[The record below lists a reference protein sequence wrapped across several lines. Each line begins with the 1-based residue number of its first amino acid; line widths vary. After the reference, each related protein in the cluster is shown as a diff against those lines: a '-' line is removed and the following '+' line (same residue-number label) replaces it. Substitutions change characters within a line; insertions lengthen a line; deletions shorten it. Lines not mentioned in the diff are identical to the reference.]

1 MAIVS
6 RAPAGPFG
14 RIHQEMMMNKMTK
27 LALAVATT
35 AALGAAATLS
45 YAKGGISL
53 NGLLLSGIAL
63 QTLEL
68 NQPLITA
75 VVLPSGETVDLRQQ
89 ATAQAVRK

>member
-1 MAIVS
+1 
-6 RAPAGPFG
+6 
-14 RIHQEMMMNKMTK
+14 MMMNKMMNKVTK

-35 AALGAAATLS
+35 AVLGAAATS
-45 YAKGGISL
+45 YAFDGISL
-53 NGLLLSGIAL
+53 NGPLLSGIAL
-63 QTLEL
+63 QTLAL

>member
-1 MAIVS
+1 
-6 RAPAGPFG
+6 
-14 RIHQEMMMNKMTK
+14 MNKMTK

-35 AALGAAATLS
+35 AALGAATTSS
-45 YAKGGISL
+45 YAAPGFSL
-53 NGLLLSGIAL
+53 NGPLLSGIAL